1 MKTLKN
7 SRLAVLT
14 VSISAAL
21 MLSACQPANDAVE
34 TTDASTTTATT
45 TENVAAADN
54 ATTDAHAGH
63 DMTGGAMTA
72 MHKEYNDSMTVMH
85 DEMMVGM
92 GYNDPDAAFAQG
104 MLGHHIGAVDMA
116 EIQLKYGTDAEM
128 RQLAQEII
136 NAQKAEIEQMQT
148 WLASNPDAAEPTPD
162 TEAMQ
167 QAYADGMDAMHD
179 DMMAGIADPN
189 PDMAFARGM
198 LPHHVG
204 AIDMAE
210 VQLKYGK
217 DAEMR
222 KLAEEVI
229 AAQKAE
235 IEQMQNW
242 IATHSS

>member
-21 MLSACQPANDAVE
+21 MLSACQSANEAVE
-34 TTDASTTTATT
+34 TADVATTAITP
-45 TENVAAADN
+45 ENVVAVDN
-54 ATTDAHAGH
+54 AATDAHAGH
-63 DMTGGAMTA
+63 DMTDEAMTA
-72 MHKEYNDSMTVMH
+72 IHKEYNDSMIVMH
-85 DEMMVGM
+85 NQMMIGM
-92 GYNDPDAAFAQG
+92 AYNDPDVAFAQG

-136 NAQKAEIEQMQT
+136 DAQQAEIKQMQT
-148 WLASNPDAAEPTPD
+148 WLANNPDVAEPTPD
-162 TEAMQ
+162 TKAMQ

-222 KLAEEVI
+222 QLAEEII

-242 IATHSS
+242 IATHGG

>member
-21 MLSACQPANDAVE
+21 MLSACQPANEVVE
-34 TTDASTTTATT
+34 TIEATT

-54 ATTDAHAGH
+54 AATDANAVDAHAGH

-128 RQLAQEII
+128 RQRNHRCA
-136 NAQKAEIEQMQT
+136 K
-148 WLASNPDAAEPTPD
+148 SRD
-162 TEAMQ
+162 
-167 QAYADGMDAMHD
+167 
-179 DMMAGIADPN
+179 
-189 PDMAFARGM
+189 
-198 LPHHVG
+198 
-204 AIDMAE
+204 
-210 VQLKYGK
+210 
-217 DAEMR
+217 
-222 KLAEEVI
+222 
-229 AAQKAE
+229 
-235 IEQMQNW
+235 
-242 IATHSS
+242 